1 MSLSV
6 PDICDTFPDDVRVL
20 EPLFRNYGG
29 RLKFS
34 GEIVTVKCHEDNSL
48 VKETIRTEGRGR
60 IIVVDGGASMRC
72 ALLGDMLAAMALD
85 NGWSGLLIFGCVRDV
100 EIVSTIDIGV
110 RALNCHP
117 RKSEKRGQGQLDV
130 SVSFAGV
137 TIAPGDYLYAD
148 ENGIVVT
155 HRNLDIEF

>member
-34 GEIVTVKCHEDNSL
+34 GEIVTVECHEDNSL